1 ETERKTKM
9 IHVLK
14 QEFVDSFKSVR
25 SILIILFIT
34 FVSYQSAVFLD
45 DHPGLV
51 QMLIENGGEASSAYT
66 AAIALV
72 GLVFG
77 FLFVC
82 ATARDVVNQEDE
94 LNTIRLLV
102 TIEAKGTNHVR

>member
-1 ETERKTKM
+1 M

-72 GLVFG
+72 VLVFG
-77 FLFVC
+77 FLFVF
-82 ATARDVVNQEDE
+82 ATSHDLVNKEVE
-94 LNTIRLLV
+94 LKTIRLLV
-102 TIEAKGTNHVR
+102 TKVPKGTNHVR